1 MAQQADSWAELN
13 LTCLLSFIILIA
25 LSSTKAAS
33 QDNNFLLLKTN
44 SSYDIMHKH
53 IRTVFATRLANM
65 TMFKPHWWFSHQIMS
80 DSCNPTDCSLPGF
93 SVHGILQ
100 ARILEWVAI
109 SFSRGSSQ
117 PGNQTQVSFTAGR
130 FLAVYTFIPDFK
142 DLIGFSLNIP
152 HKCIISMLQ
161 Y

>member
-1 MAQQADSWAELN
+1 MAQQAASWAELN
-13 LTCLLSFIILIA
+13 LTSLLSFIA

-33 QDNNFLLLKTN
+33 QDNNFFLLKTN
-44 SSYDIMHKH
+44 SSYDITHKH

-65 TMFKPHWWFSHQIMS
+65 TMFKPHWWFSRSVVS
-80 DSCNPTDCSLPGF
+80 DSCKPIDCSLPG
-93 SVHGILQ
+93 SSAHGILQ

-117 PGNQTQVSFTAGR
+117 PRNQTQVSFIAGR
-130 FLAVYTFIPDFK
+130 FLAISKFIPDFK
-142 DLIGFSLNIP
+142 DLIGFSLNIS